1 MLNEINFLTESIKN
15 KLTELSVEAGMYD
28 PEHDKI
34 HFDLLDTGVGFNVVI
49 EKGIPIEYIDI
60 DFYIGNPESCTVILD
75 KEN

>member
-34 HFDLLDTGVGFNVVI
+34 HFDLFDTGVGFKVII
-49 EKGIPIEYIDI
+49 EKGLPLEYVDI
-60 DFYIGNPESCTVILD
+60 DLYIGDTE
-75 KEN
+75 

>member
-28 PEHDKI
+28 PEHDRI
-34 HFDLLDTGVGFNVVI
+34 RFDPLDTGVGFKVII
-49 EKGIPIEYIDI
+49 EKGLPIEYVDI
-60 DFYIGNPESCTVILD
+60 DLYIGDQESCTVTLD